1 MPYKDRDRQR
11 KFQVEWRRANR
22 NAFIESRGGCCEKC
36 ESIDRLEVDH
46 IDGSLKTMNPTRIW
60 SRTPEI
66 QTKELANC
74 QVLCYRCH
82 KQKTS
87 EERQIDNPHGVYAK
101 YKDGCRCADCRAA
114 NAERSRIARARR
126 RGVIH
131 E

>member
-1 MPYKDRDRQR
+1 MPYKDKDKQR
-11 KFQVEWRRANR
+11 KYQAEWLRSNR

-36 ESIDRLEVDH
+36 GSVDRLEIDH

-66 QTKELANC
+66 RAKELTNC

-87 EERQIDNPHGVYAK
+87 EERQVDNPHGVYAK
-101 YKDGCRCADCRAA
+101 YKDGCRCTDCRAA
-114 NAERSRIARARR
+114 NAERSRVARARR
-126 RGVIH
+126 RNNK
-131 E
+131 